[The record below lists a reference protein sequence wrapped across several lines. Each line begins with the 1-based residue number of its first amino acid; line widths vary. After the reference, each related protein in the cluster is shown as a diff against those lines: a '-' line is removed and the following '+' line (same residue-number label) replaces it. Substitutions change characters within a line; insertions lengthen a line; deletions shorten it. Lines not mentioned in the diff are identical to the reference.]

1 MLLTTLALAASLQ
14 FDCPATIETRQQ
26 LLTPQQG
33 WQAFTRDDDGKP
45 GETLSHR
52 LDNLALFDGD
62 PAELAQLKPDNGD
75 NDEIDYWSQL
85 DSSRA
90 PSIWSAAIRTVL
102 SPCSRRCPS
111 ASVTAASTSA
121 TATPCSGWFAANSGR
136 NPLPYI
142 AIH

>member
-26 LLTPQQG
+26 LLTPRQG
-33 WQAFTRDDDGKP
+33 WQAFTRNDDGKP
-45 GETLSHR
+45 DETLSHR

-75 NDEIDYWSQL
+75 ATRSTTGA
-85 DSSRA
+85 SSIAACAR
-90 PSIWSAAIRTVL
+90 SIWSAAIRTAP

-121 TATPCSGWFAANSGR
+121 LATPCSGWFVANSGR

-142 AIH
+142 AIR